1 MKIWYIIAF
10 IVLALLLIAALTMY
24 YIERVKRKEYQKR
37 ADFNAKSADEWHQLS
52 MDLTSI
58 AEAQVPRVKHIET
71 GNLYTV
77 YGQRVVDNLN
87 PLMIGK
93 EEHNTHL
100 ELLVFMYGEFTYLE
114 ASWFVPVD
122 YSEDET

>member
-10 IVLALLLIAALTMY
+10 IALALLLIAALTMY
-24 YIERVKRKEYQKR
+24 YVERVKREEYQKR

-52 MDLTSI
+52 VDLTSI

-71 GNLYTV
+71 GDLYTV
-77 YGQRVVDNLN
+77 YGQRVYN
-87 PLMIGK
+87 PKPPAM
-93 EEHNTHL
+93 EPSPRL
-100 ELLVFMYGEFTYLE
+100 ELLVFMYGEFTFLE

-122 YSEDET
+122 YEEAKT

>member
-1 MKIWYIIAF
+1 MKSLYIIAS
-10 IVLALLLIAALTMY
+10 IALALLLIAALVMY
-24 YIERVKRKEYQKR
+24 YIERVKRKEYQRR
-37 ADFNAKSADEWHQLS
+37 AAFNAKSAGEWHQLS
-52 MDLTSI
+52 KDLTAI

-77 YGQRVVDNLN
+77 YGQRVVDNFN
-87 PLMIGK
+87 PLMIGR

-122 YSEDET
+122 YEEAKT